1 MGLETNDGSLLY
13 LNIKNGK
20 IAYKKDGEKK
30 ETDAVSGVITA
41 IKFEDKEYEGKKY
54 VQLALTIVD
63 GAEKFILQMN
73 TDSGY
78 FSTFCNA
85 LRTGDPTKRIK
96 ISPWLEVKGT
106 KKKSGIFV
114 EQFGNALKW
123 YSKKDNPMDVP
134 PLESTEFGGKTLW
147 SSQKQQD
154 YWKAWLLSIKWE
166 HEIVAGS
173 LSQPPVN
180 NAKSTA
186 NNDIITDVESID
198 DSSDLPF

>member
-96 ISPWLEVKGT
+96 ISPWLEVKGA

-134 PLESTEFGGKTLW
+134 PLESTTFGGKVLW
-147 SSQKQQD
+147 SSEKQQV

-166 HEIVAGS
+166 HEITAGS
-173 LSQPPVN
+173 LSQTTTHNVADNSPKNESVDFTPP
-180 NAKSTA
+180 
-186 NNDIITDVESID
+186 DMD
-198 DSSDLPF
+198 DLPF